1 MDLSAKYNNDK
12 KKNGFTEL
20 PDFGVTIK
28 YKSHGELFNTRNFNC
43 GFTISKPKTPPEL

>member
-1 MDLSAKYNNDK
+1 MT

-28 YKSHGELFNTRNFNC
+28 YKSHGELFNTSC